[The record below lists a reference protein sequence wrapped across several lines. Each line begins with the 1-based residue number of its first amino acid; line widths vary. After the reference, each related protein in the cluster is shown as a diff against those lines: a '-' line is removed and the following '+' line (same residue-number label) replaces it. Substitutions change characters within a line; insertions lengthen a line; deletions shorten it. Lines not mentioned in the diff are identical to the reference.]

1 MQINGLHTIP
11 IKSDLPTCF
20 FFLCVCVLH
29 LPVCVLERCHS
40 VYHYE
45 DLEPEKLLNLNI
57 VGNAISNVTKR
68 NRLTNRARQ
77 LIVSGIY

>member
-1 MQINGLHTIP
+1 METQTSQVAKGEYV
-11 IKSDLPTCF
+11 
-20 FFLCVCVLH
+20 CVCVCVCITPN

-57 VGNAISNVTKR
+57 VGNAIKCYEGQPSDK
-68 NRLTNRARQ
+68 
-77 LIVSGIY
+77 